1 MNKLKLTAFTAIL
14 GTVIIA
20 TNVNASKIESLKQ
33 TEHRAEEALVDTMIT
48 TKIKALLLNEPQL
61 SATKIH
67 VTTINQVVILT
78 GEVETEFEEKI
89 ARNLSESVKE
99 VKAVHSELKIAL
111 C

>member
-1 MNKLKLTAFTAIL
+1 MNKLKLTAFTVIL

-20 TNVNASKIESLKQ
+20 TNVNASKIEALKE

-48 TKIKALLLNEPQL
+48 AKIKTLLLNEPEL